1 MCIHHY
7 QMRQVCY
14 LVVES
19 SFSGALTFFATSA
32 APFEIDD
39 DILALDISD
48 VEEEVVTLF
57 FLLHL
62 KYGRHYFH
70 IR

>member
-1 MCIHHY
+1 
-7 QMRQVCY
+7 MRQLCY

-57 FLLHL
+57 FRLHL
-62 KYGRHYFH
+62 
-70 IR
+70 